1 MVEYICNRCGY
12 NAKQK
17 INLMRHLNRKNIC
30 NPILE
35 DISIEEVKKYYGF
48 EINSKLLQNPSNHSK
63 ITPNHSKITPNHSKI
78 TPNDI
83 TPNNSKSLQNPSKF
97 TPNHSILL
105 QNRNCKAT
113 CEYCLRTYSR
123 KDNLTKHLKKCKKKK
138 SAEVE
143 LLKKKDNEIHEL
155 KKMVEKLL
163 TENKGN
169 TNISNSNNNS
179 HNTTNNIININ
190 NYGDEDT
197 KYITSDYILK
207 LLKNRPAKTI
217 PELIKYTHFNEE
229 HPENQNI
236 KITNKKE
243 PYIKVRKNNK
253 WELQD
258 KDETISDLID
268 RQQIH
273 LLDEEIEKKVEETCN
288 NSEKNNIER
297 CYDLYNN
304 DDKEYMKRLYNES
317 ELIIIN
323 NS

>member
-1 MVEYICNRCGY
+1 MVDYICLRCGY
-12 NAKQK
+12 IASQK
-17 INLMRHLNRKNIC
+17 INLKHHLNRKNIC
-30 NPILE
+30 NPILD
-35 DISIEEVKKYYGF
+35 DISIDEIKNMYGF
-48 EINSKLLQNPSNHSK
+48 EINSKSLQNP
-63 ITPNHSKITPNHSKI
+63 PNHSKITPNHSKI
-78 TPNDI
+78 TPNGL
-83 TPNNSKSLQNPSKF
+83 TPKYSK
-97 TPNHSILL
+97 LL
-105 QNRNCKAT
+105 QNWSNTAPNCSSLLQNSGSKAT

-123 KDNLTKHLKKCKKKK
+123 NSNLTKHLKTCKKKMANENEK
-138 SAEVE
+138 DKKIEE
-143 LLKKKDNEIHEL
+143 LIKNQEEMKKQMKE
-155 KKMVEKLL
+155 MVEKLL
-163 TENKGN
+163 IEKGN

-258 KDETISDLID
+258 KEDTINDLID

-273 LLDEEIEKKVEETCN
+273 LMDEVIEEKIETSCN

-297 CYDLYNN
+297 CNDLYNN